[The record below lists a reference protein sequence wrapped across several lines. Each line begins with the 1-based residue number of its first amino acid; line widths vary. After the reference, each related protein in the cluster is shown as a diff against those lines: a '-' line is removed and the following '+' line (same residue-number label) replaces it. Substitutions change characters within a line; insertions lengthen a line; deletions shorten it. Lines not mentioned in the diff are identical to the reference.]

1 MRVYIRYLPR
11 FLPLRYTGIPPPS
24 KPGPGAARQCVP
36 IVLPA
41 ISLCPLLFSALLF
54 ILGCGGSGSSSS
66 KVSSSTPPPAS
77 TFTLSAGTPKVSLSA
92 GGSPVTVSF
101 AITGSAGFASTVQ
114 IVATGAPAG
123 VTVSPVS
130 ISGAPNG
137 DRICLNHRV
146 FLCRAGNL
154 YPDFHRNRFYAADA
168 KRGGIIDHCGC
179 CRTTAAAA
187 VTQLLSEYYRAVSIS
202 AGRHGHC
209 YLDGHLCWRI

>member
-1 MRVYIRYLPR
+1 MR
-11 FLPLRYTGIPPPS
+11 
-24 KPGPGAARQCVP
+24 AHC
-36 IVLPA
+36 PA
-41 ISLCPLLFSALLF
+41 CNFVVSVALLCTLF

-66 KVSSSTPPPAS
+66 KASSSTTPPAP
-77 TFTLSAGTPKVSLSA
+77 TFTLSAGTPKVSVSA
-92 GGSPVTVSF
+92 GGSPVTVSL

-114 IVATGAPAG
+114 VVATGVPAG

-130 ISGAPNG
+130 ISGLLTGLHLSQSP
-137 DRICLNHRV
+137 RLPLSR
-146 FLCRAGNL
+146 RNL

-168 KRGGIIDHCGC
+168 KRGGVIDHRGR

-187 VTQLLSEYYRAVSIS
+187 VTQLLSEHYRAVSIS